1 MIKKT
6 LPLAAAMAMAAG
18 IAAADYPSQ
27 PVSFVVPWPPGD
39 LEDIL
44 TRLIADEFQAEHGV
58 PAAVLNRPG
67 GGGGPF
73 PGAIDVAMAPAD
85 GHMIGSFVIDV
96 PVVGH
101 LIGIPEL
108 DPPVFEPIGIF
119 LNYPFV
125 IAASGDAPYSTME
138 ELAAYAQ
145 ENSVTLGHFGI
156 VATPTQVSFALAGM
170 MGFEWGADAAFDE
183 LTCNTLASGDA
194 DVINTTLQQILPCL
208 DELTILTSLTDN
220 RIPLTPDVPTVEE
233 LMPELAL
240 TTWNGLFVHRDT
252 PDDVRA
258 VIAAVAER
266 VVLGETAQRI
276 AAETGAEVFWQDAET
291 SAARI
296 ATDIETVER
305 ISEFVPEE

>member
-1 MIKKT
+1 MKKT
-6 LPLAAAMAMAAG
+6 LPLAAALSLAAG
-18 IAAADYPSQ
+18 LAAADFPSQ
-27 PVSFVVPWPPGD
+27 PVTFVVPWPPGD

-44 TRLIADEFQAEHGV
+44 TRLIADEFQAEYGV

-85 GHMIGSFVIDV
+85 GHTIGSFVIDV

-108 DPPVFEPIGIF
+108 DPPVFEPVGIF

-125 IAASGDAPYSTME
+125 IAAGPDAPFSTMA
-138 ELAAYAQ
+138 ELADYAQ
-145 ENSVTLGHFGI
+145 SNAVTLGHFGI

-183 LTCNTLASGDA
+183 LNCNTIASGDA
-194 DVINTTLQQILPCL
+194 DVINTTLQQIMPCM
-208 DELTILTSLTDN
+208 DELKILVSLTDN

-233 LMPELAL
+233 LVPELAL

-252 PDDVRA
+252 PAAARA
-258 VIAAVAER
+258 RIAAVAER

-276 AAETGAEVFWQDAET
+276 AADTGAEVFWQDAAT

-296 ATDIETVER
+296 AADIETVER
-305 ISEFVPEE
+305 IAEFVPEE